1 MAISTGARGA
11 INEALSWTALAGCM
25 IVSVIYF
32 DEINSTIKSAID
44 YPSPA
49 PQIASSEQSGRRSER
64 AAQTASPD
72 PDAQPEPDTLS
83 EPDTLPAPASLAE
96 PATDTE
102 PASAQVTLH
111 ADQLGQFRASAEFN
125 GSQTRVLVDTGAS
138 SVALTNADA
147 REAGIFPDAEDYTVR
162 IQTANGIGRAAPVMI
177 DAITIG
183 DITIHNV
190 RALVN
195 EPGTLHITL
204 LGMTFLN
211 RLNGVAIRSGKM
223 VLKQ

>member
-1 MAISTGARGA
+1 MAISTGARSA
-11 INEALSWTALAGCM
+11 ISEALSWAALAGCM
-25 IVSVIYF
+25 IVSVVYF
-32 DEINSTIKSAID
+32 DEINSAIKSAFN

-49 PQIASSEQSGRRSER
+49 QKIASSEQSGRQSER
-64 AAQTASPD
+64 GAQTTS
-72 PDAQPEPDTLS
+72 PEPDTQP
-83 EPDTLPAPASLAE
+83 EPTFLPASE
-96 PATDTE
+96 TDSE

-111 ADQLGQFRASAEFN
+111 ADPLGQFRANAEFN
-125 GSQTRVLVDTGAS
+125 GSQTTVLVDTGAS
-138 SVALTNADA
+138 SVALTDADA
-147 REAGIFPDAEDYTVR
+147 RNAGIFPDGEDYTVR